1 MPENVKDSIQTWS
14 NRTRFARRLSSVSL
28 IAAVAAFFFN
38 WVAAFYRGLPVSEM
52 LSDYADDGLCPTPD
66 ASIGVH
72 CFGDFYVPMEV
83 LLGERG
89 PNPWLLDG
97 SWNYSPIANWPL
109 LPLALLSR
117 WLDWRTLLVVFLS
130 TSVAFA
136 VWASVSLARSVA
148 GRRSGALTAW
158 SGLVVVGSTPF
169 IAAFDRGN
177 TVIVAVP
184 LFLFAMYGPLHGRWR
199 RWRWAVL
206 FLAALKPQF
215 VALFFVEA
223 VTGRWKLAFRWTVAA
238 IIVQL
243 SSFMVLGREAV
254 SSAWAWMTQGLGGYS
269 FVSSGQFGDRN
280 VSVIQFIIDVTTVI
294 DSIIFSGRAVLSAAP
309 VAQPTLVSVLVV
321 VMAGIG
327 LFGFDRRE
335 RLALAVTLAAVFSF
349 TGPILSFHYYLVFA
363 PILLLL
369 LISGGIRIG
378 KGETDEVVGTGVVMR
393 PLLATPLAAFC
404 VVASFQ
410 FAIPMSAISDQSSE
424 WGLVSRFVAG
434 VALVTFLSLVVAVGI
449 RQLLPLRVSPRRS
462 GST

>member
-1 MPENVKDSIQTWS
+1 MPENAKDSIQTWS

-109 LPLALLSR
+109 LPLAVLSR
-117 WLDWRTLLVVFLS
+117 WFDWRSLLVLFVVATVALS
-130 TSVAFA
+130 
-136 VWASVSLARSVA
+136 VWAAVSLARVA
-148 GRRSGALTAW
+148 PGQESGALSVW
-158 SGLVVVGSTPF
+158 SALVVVGSTPF

-309 VAQPTLVSVLVV
+309 VARPTLVSVLVV
-321 VMAGIG
+321 VMAGIA

-349 TGPILSFHYYLVFA
+349 TGPILSFHYYLVYA